1 MVHMHQETF
10 EIWIF
15 MTDIPDNYFPVD
27 ELIALPIQV
36 LNRKGYITAACC
48 AGHLFPALYG
58 NYVENHKHITI
69 EDGTVLRIFDTED
82 VHESY
87 IMFKEDISLP
97 TLPPGFVKDED
108 FPNPIVIRKPHSGKD
123 TYKLISDI
131 VESMQQ
137 LHDWA
142 LSLPVFIN

>member
-1 MVHMHQETF
+1 MHQETF

-87 IMFKEDISLP
+87 IMFKEGIVLQTLP
-97 TLPPGFVKDED
+97 TGFEKDD
-108 FPNPIVIRKPHSGKD
+108 DNFSTRMTIRKPHSGND
-123 TYKLISDI
+123 TYKLVGDI
-131 VESMQQ
+131 VESMTQ
-137 LHDWA
+137 LREWA
-142 LSLPVFIN
+142 LNLLDLMN